1 MRRVRGKLGE
11 LLLQFFIHLIFLILL
26 VLLIQLALLEFYVA

>member
-11 LLLQFFIHLIFLILL
+11 LLLQCFIHLIFLILL
-26 VLLIQLALLEFYVA
+26 VLLVKLALLEFYVA